1 MSPTSI
7 SCLKSKGVTFVALSI
22 LLVVGMPVAAP
33 SASTSPS
40 GAISGAANAIPAPG
54 SKLPATDGPKVITAA
69 DVTAEKVGSSIPV
82 SAIGEP
88 VGAVTL
94 SAPRWVDDANG
105 GYGVVDG
112 QILPVDPKG
121 KPINFRVSLPAK
133 WQRRGL
139 QLGGGGMNGSVPGVT
154 NANDLARGF
163 AMYGSDSGHQ
173 QGGGGGI
180 PGGGP
185 PGGGRGGAPGGAF
198 PGGAGFPG
206 GAPGAGGFPGAPG
219 GAAFGAAPALTM
231 ENLKAALTLT
241 EQQVAA
247 ITPLLDEISKSQ
259 QTLTAEQ
266 TKATNA
272 RASLSDR
279 ITPILTDTQKPL
291 LAQALNPVPAGF
303 PGGGFPGGAGAAPGG
318 ARGAP
323 GGAFPGGAPG
333 GPGGGGGNDW
343 AVNDEA
349 IKNLGYMQMKKT
361 HDAAMVIME
370 RVYGERPRFNY
381 YEGTSQG
388 GREALTV
395 AQRYPADY
403 DGISATV
410 PILNFSTLMLAPEL
424 IRIQEKPADNWVP
437 PAKVAAIRMEFIRQ
451 ADKLDGLEDGVINNY
466 VAARA
471 LFDLSQGDP
480 KRNPW
485 AALRGPD
492 GKDPN
497 PSDTSANAKL
507 SDGQIET
514 LKFVYSKYKFATPLA
529 NGVTSFGMWVPNTDV
544 SGNGLIANTRYRGQ
558 EGAADN
564 APMHSHLGIAGV
576 TGFLFQDLSANPLDY
591 VEGGKLNKRREEI
604 SQWLDSTNPDLS
616 AFYKRGGKMI
626 VTIGTNDTLASPG
639 AQLDYY
645 QSVLDKMGRPTVDA
659 FARLFVLP
667 QYGHGSPGN
676 SYGTTGAGQQAASF
690 QIPNQYPK
698 RDLLIAWVEKNEA
711 PGKTLVVTA
720 GGRSLPLNSYPNY
733 SKYIGG
739 PPEQASSYESVAP

>member
-1 MSPTSI
+1 MKPHSAFRREA
-7 SCLKSKGVTFVALSI
+7 KAFAFVSLS
-22 LLVVGMPVAAP
+22 LTLATAPLFAAA
-33 SASTSPS
+33 SAATAP
-40 GAISGAANAIPAPG
+40 AIPAAG
-54 SKLPATDGPKVITAA
+54 SKLPAAEPKIITAA
-69 DVTAEKVGSSIPV
+69 DVTAEKVGTSIPV

-88 VGAVTL
+88 VGGVTL
-94 SAPRWVDDANG
+94 NAPRWVEDANG

-121 KPINFRVSLPAK
+121 KPINFRVALPAK

-139 QLGGGGMNGSVPGVT
+139 QLGGGGMNGTIPGVT

-173 QGGGGGI
+173 QGGGGGF
-180 PGGGP
+180 PGGGA
-185 PGGGRGGAPGGAF
+185 PGGGRGGF
-198 PGGAGFPG
+198 PGGGFPG
-206 GAPGAGGFPGAPG
+206 GAPGAGGPPGAPG
-219 GAAFGAAPALTM
+219 GVGAAPGGAP
-231 ENLKAALTLT
+231 AGGP
-241 EQQVAA
+241 VAA
-247 ITPLLDEISKSQ
+247 GGGP
-259 QTLTAEQ
+259 A
-266 TKATNA
+266 AGAPGAGVPPGGFA
-272 RASLSDR
+272 RGGAA
-279 ITPILTDTQKPL
+279 PGG
-291 LAQALNPVPAGF
+291 APAGGLPGGAPGGGRGAPGGGRGA
-303 PGGGFPGGAGAAPGG
+303 PGGGFPGGGA
-318 ARGAP
+318 
-323 GGAFPGGAPG
+323 
-333 GPGGGGGNDW
+333 PGGGGGNDW

-381 YEGTSQG
+381 YEGNSQG

-403 DGISATV
+403 DGILATV
-410 PILNFSTLMLAPEL
+410 PILNFSSLMLAPEL
-424 IRIQEKPADNWVP
+424 IRIQEKPAENWIP
-437 PAKVAAIRMEFIRQ
+437 PAKATAIRTEFIRQ

-471 LFDLSQGDP
+471 LFDMSQGDP

-485 AALRGPD
+485 AALRGPE

-497 PSDTSANAKL
+497 PQDTSANAKL

-514 LKFVYSKYKFATPLA
+514 LKFVYSRYKFATPLA

-544 SGNGLIANTRYRGQ
+544 SGSGLIESRRFRGQ

-564 APMHSHLGIAGV
+564 APMHSQLGIAGV
-576 TGFLFQDLSANPLDY
+576 TGFLMQDLAANPLDY
-591 VEGGKLNKRREEI
+591 VEGGKWNKRREEI

-616 AFYKRGGKMI
+616 KFYQRGGKMI

-667 QYGHGSPGN
+667 QAGHGSSGN
-676 SYGTTGAGQQAASF
+676 SFGTTGAGQPATSF
-690 QIPNQYPK
+690 PIPNQYPK

-711 PGKTLVVTA
+711 PAKTLVVTA

-739 PPEQASSYESVAP
+739 PPEQASSYESIAP